1 MLLWMRRHVSSRK
14 PQKALKLKGGFKNDA
29 KGDTKKKEE
38 TKVDAADEIAQA
50 NAPACFPRAEAAADM
65 IDPEE
70 PTQIS
75 VGLTPDCSTVDEH
88 CDAAQ
93 TACGR

>member
-1 MLLWMRRHVSSRK
+1 MDASVRSSRK

-50 NAPACFPRAEAAADM
+50 NALRASFGLK
-65 IDPEE
+65 PL
-70 PTQIS
+70 QI
-75 VGLTPDCSTVDEH
+75 
-88 CDAAQ
+88 
-93 TACGR
+93 